1 MSLKSIVLKP
11 FSKFLVW
18 MSLKSIVLKPF
29 LLFSDA
35 FTRNQVLEANTI
47 TIDWT
52 SDDEGDY
59 DELNPVFKRQMIRN
73 SGFGDD
79 GFSVEITKIQNIEA
93 GSSKPK
99 RSRVK

>member
-1 MSLKSIVLKP
+1 MNLKSIVLNP
-11 FSKFLVW
+11 C
-18 MSLKSIVLKPF
+18 

-35 FTRNQVLEANTI
+35 FTRTQVLEANTI

>member
-1 MSLKSIVLKP
+1 MN
-11 FSKFLVW
+11 
-18 MSLKSIVLKPF
+18 LKSIVLKPF
-29 LLFSDA
+29 LLFSDS